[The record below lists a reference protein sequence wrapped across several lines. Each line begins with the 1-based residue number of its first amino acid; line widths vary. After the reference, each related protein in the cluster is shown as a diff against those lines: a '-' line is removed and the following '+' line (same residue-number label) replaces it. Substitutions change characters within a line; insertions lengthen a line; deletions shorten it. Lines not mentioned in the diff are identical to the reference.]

1 MADLTALRSLVSG
14 PVLEPADAG
23 FAEEAGGFNTAVVHT
38 VDLVV
43 GAMNAQDVAHAVS
56 FARDAGMRVRVQA
69 TGHGAEAPI
78 VGGMLVTTKRLDS
91 LAVDPAMKVATIGSG
106 ARWGAVVA
114 AAADVNLAPITGSSA
129 NVGAVGYLTGG
140 GLGPLARSHGF
151 SSDYVR
157 GFTVVTG
164 NGEIVEATPHENADL
179 FWALRGGRRGLGIVT
194 EARVALVE
202 LDELYAGS
210 LMFAEEHIETVVRAW
225 VEWTATAPT
234 DVTTSIAVFRFP
246 DLDFMPPPLRGRTL
260 LGLRFAYPG
269 TAGDGEKLAAPLRDA
284 APVYLDSLGVLAAR
298 DVAQIHNDPTNP
310 GPGWASGA
318 LLAGIDQDFV
328 TAWLG
333 QVGSGRQVP
342 LLGAEIRH
350 IGSATQT
357 DVEGGSAV
365 GGRQANYTFTLIGAP
380 NPALFAEVVPAAAD
394 AVYAA
399 IGPWLSPESTINFV
413 GVARPGQTGEPWSA
427 DTHARLAEVRRAHD
441 PHGVFVTA

>member
-1 MADLTALRSLVSG
+1 VS
-14 PVLEPADAG
+14 
-23 FAEEAGGFNTAVVHT
+23 
-38 VDLVV
+38 
-43 GAMNAQDVAHAVS
+43 
-56 FARDAGMRVRVQA
+56 
-69 TGHGAEAPI
+69 
-78 VGGMLVTTKRLDS
+78 
-91 LAVDPAMKVATIGSG
+91 
-106 ARWGAVVA
+106 
-114 AAADVNLAPITGSSA
+114 LAPITGAAAGVS
-129 NVGAVGYLTGG
+129 AVGFLTGG

-164 NGEIVEATPHENADL
+164 NGEIVEATPDENADL

-202 LDELYAGS
+202 LDDLYAGS
-210 LMFAEEHIETVVRAW
+210 LLFAEEHIETVARAW
-225 VEWTATAPT
+225 ADWTATAPA

-260 LGLRFAYPG
+260 LALRFAYPG
-269 TAGDGEKLAAPLRDA
+269 TAEDGERLAAPLRAA
-284 APVYLDSLGVLAAR
+284 APIHLDSLGVLAAR
-298 DVAQIHNDPTNP
+298 EVAKIHGDPTDP

-318 LLAGIDQDFV
+318 LLTGIDQDFV

-350 IGSATQT
+350 IGSATKT
-357 DVEGGSAV
+357 DVAGGSAV
-365 GGRQANYTFTLIGAP
+365 GGRPADYTFTLIGAP

-427 DTHARLAEVRRAHD
+427 DTHARLADVRRAHD
-441 PHGVFVTA
+441 PHGVFAMA